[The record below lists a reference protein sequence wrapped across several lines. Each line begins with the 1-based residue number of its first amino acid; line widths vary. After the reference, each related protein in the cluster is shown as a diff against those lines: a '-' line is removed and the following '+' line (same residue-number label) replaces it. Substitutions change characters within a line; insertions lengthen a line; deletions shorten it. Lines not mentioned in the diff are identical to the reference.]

1 MESSLA
7 QPRGRQ
13 QQQKGG
19 GVHRPQVPLDA
30 PPRVQAWLPREGG
43 DPGPTAELMAPVGRL
58 CRWAGWQGTRSWAGR
73 PAVLGLQRLSRDC
86 LLQGAKPSCAEPGNG
101 LRSQQWDAVS
111 SVPQHRRPQEAAFP
125 LTPAMESVCELCT
138 NRGKQLQPVFTAVS
152 GPSNL

>member
-1 MESSLA
+1 MAASNSTST
-7 QPRGRQ
+7 RRR
-13 QQQKGG
+13 GG
-19 GVHRPQVPLDA
+19 GVRRPQVPLDA
-30 PPRVQAWLPREGG
+30 PARVQAWLPREGG

-58 CRWAGWQGTRSWAGR
+58 CRWAGWQGTGSRAGR
-73 PAVLGLQRLSRDC
+73 PAVLGLQRPSRDC

-125 LTPAMESVCELCT
+125 LTLAMESACELCA
-138 NRGKQLQPVFTAVS
+138 NRRKQLQPVFTAVS